1 VAKYKIVDVR
11 VDGDQVGI
19 ILEGKWKY
27 KDKEMDDGFAVWI
40 PLDEF
45 KKFFDEK
52 GNFDKKALMELLRE
66 RIKER
71 VKFLVQ
77 THKEWEARE
86 SRHKGMTDKVKE
98 AFKDIE
104 ISDEES

>member
-1 VAKYKIVDVR
+1 VARYKIVDVR

-19 ILEGKWKY
+19 VLEGKWKY

-45 KKFFDEK
+45 KKLFDEE
-52 GNFDKKALMELLRE
+52 GNFNKKALVGFLRE

-77 THKEWEARE
+77 AHEEWEARE
-86 SRHKGMTDKVKE
+86 SRHKEAVNKVKE